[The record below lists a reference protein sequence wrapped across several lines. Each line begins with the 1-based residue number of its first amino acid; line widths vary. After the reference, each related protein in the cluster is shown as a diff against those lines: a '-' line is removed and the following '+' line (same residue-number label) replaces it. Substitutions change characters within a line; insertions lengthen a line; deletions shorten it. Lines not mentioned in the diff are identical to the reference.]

1 MYGIG
6 VLAFIFRGSVELQGP
21 YLPVWAVWPDF
32 EGGVCSAMTG
42 QVPGPTSGTPP
53 PRVARKR
60 IVYPTPPMPHAGPL
74 RYRQGIGASAEGDD
88 SGQGDCESRRGESAE
103 YPIQGIPG
111 QARIYHRC
119 LTR

>member
-60 IVYPTPPMPHAGPL
+60 IVYPTPPYA
-74 RYRQGIGASAEGDD
+74 
-88 SGQGDCESRRGESAE
+88 SRRAATV
-103 YPIQGIPG
+103 PP
-111 QARIYHRC
+111 RHRSE
-119 LTR
+119 RRG